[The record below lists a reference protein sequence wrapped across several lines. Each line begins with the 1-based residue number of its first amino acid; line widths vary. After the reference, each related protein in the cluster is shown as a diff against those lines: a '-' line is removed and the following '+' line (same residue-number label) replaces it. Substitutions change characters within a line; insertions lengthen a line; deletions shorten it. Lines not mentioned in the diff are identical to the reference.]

1 MWKLMWWMVA
11 QAPFGTQFVDCG
23 CLCVDGAAT
32 TVCQSVAEAQ
42 RQPNL
47 CPPQL
52 SCPAVPAGGSGSGD
66 DEHPIYYD
74 APSEDAHNCR
84 DVRIWDES
92 VAAYTGVKV
101 CDVFT
106 G

>member
-1 MWKLMWWMVA
+1 MWKVGLWWMLV
-11 QAPFGTQFVDCG
+11 QSQFGPQVVECG
-23 CLCVDGAAT
+23 CLCVEGVPRT
-32 TVCQSVAEAQ
+32 LCQSVAEAQ
-42 RQPNL
+42 RQANI
-47 CPPQL
+47 CPPDF
-52 SCPAVPAGGSGSGD
+52 SCPAVQPAD
-66 DEHPIYYD
+66 KTQAPIYYD
-74 APSEDAHNCR
+74 APTDNAHNCR